1 MTLRH
6 IIKRARFT
14 TGAVMLLATL
24 LGLSDTAA
32 KVVAMAN
39 DTAPPI
45 GQHWAMATTAA
56 VSPGQKVWIRWH
68 VERLRNDCTA
78 SFVTAMYDGQQRETV
93 IDQKTNIPLNKPA
106 NPGVIDSYE
115 RGYLVPPDAQPGLG
129 YVTST
134 LNASCNPVRQA
145 LGLSVPIYYNQAQFE
160 IVPTPQ

>member
-1 MTLRH
+1 MTLRQ
-6 IIKRARFT
+6 IIKRARFVS
-14 TGAVMLLATL
+14 GAVLLLATL

-45 GQHWAMATTAA
+45 GQHWAMATTET

-68 VERLRNDCTA
+68 VERLRDDCVA
-78 SFVTAMYDGQQRETV
+78 SFTTAMYDGLQRETV

-106 NPGVIDSYE
+106 RPGVIDSYE
-115 RGYLVPPDAQPGLG
+115 RGYLVPLDAQPGLA

-145 LGLSVPIYYNQAQFE
+145 IGLSVPIYYNQAQFS
-160 IVPTPQ
+160 IAPSSP